1 MAEIRMNPIESL
13 NASIQHALL
22 IWLAWSNG
30 ARPNIEQC
38 QVDLFQAWS
47 ADTTRPV
54 PGQTHTV
61 VITGPAGDV
70 CVYFNGKPAYRI
82 QKPNDNL
89 ARDLANRR
97 MRHPNDAASYEM
109 AAYFSSQS

>member
-1 MAEIRMNPIESL
+1 MAEIRMNPIEAL

-30 ARPNIEQC
+30 ARPSIEQC
-38 QVDLFQAWS
+38 QVDLFQQAWS
-47 ADTTRPV
+47 GS
-54 PGQTHTV
+54 GQTHTV

-70 CVYFNGKPAYRI
+70 SVYFNGQPAYRI

>member
-1 MAEIRMNPIESL
+1 MAEIRMNPIEAL

-22 IWLAWSNG
+22 IGLAWSNG

-38 QVDLFQAWS
+38 QVDLFQQAWR
-47 ADTTRPV
+47 ADTKSV
-54 PGQTHTV
+54 PGQAHTV

-70 CVYFNGKPAYRI
+70 CVYFNGQPAYRI
-82 QKPNDNL
+82 QKPNDNM

-97 MRHPNDAASYEM
+97 MRHRNDAASYEM